1 MQTVTITEQVIRV
14 MERHLHSPLKFAPF
28 ITVAALSMLLCACGG
43 GGGGGGD
50 FTGRQVARAVRLD
63 TTGTTPVSTRVSAR
77 TDAGQRGAT
86 TGSNTRRTPT
96 PDNDAGA
103 QGLGSASLSWL
114 APSKRADGSSLSM
127 SEIAG
132 YRIYYGA
139 SSGEYD
145 SVLPVDDPYTFTIR
159 IDELPV
165 GTYYFVMTT
174 VDTGG
179 MESGY
184 SGETVKIVRS

>member
-1 MQTVTITEQVIRV
+1 
-14 MERHLHSPLKFAPF
+14 
-28 ITVAALSMLLCACGG
+28 
-43 GGGGGGD
+43 
-50 FTGRQVARAVRLD
+50 
-63 TTGTTPVSTRVSAR
+63 
-77 TDAGQRGAT
+77 
-86 TGSNTRRTPT
+86 
-96 PDNDAGA
+96 
-103 QGLGSASLSWL
+103 
-114 APSKRADGSSLSM
+114 M

-139 SSGEYD
+139 SSGDYD
-145 SVLPVDDPYTFTIR
+145 AVLPVDDPYTFTVR